1 LQQRQALVRI
11 KTDTATTI
19 DRMKRRPP
27 SMAHIK
33 DHHSTTVSSSDIRG
47 GGGVARPKISG
58 MVSRL
63 VPGRGEKPSKLS
75 LADINTDNEEIT
87 PPPPPSDKFNYALL
101 IVLYTLQ
108 GIPMGLS
115 ASIPFLLQEKIQKMA
130 VAAASAAA
138 ATGAGTAMGPARTA
152 ATAAAVAAEA
162 ARASY
167 NANAIFALC
176 SWPFSM
182 KLLWAPIVD
191 SVYFKRFG
199 RRKSWL
205 VPVQTLAGL
214 IMLGGSDFVE
224 KQLGLGN
231 VASIADGG
239 TSAASTSAAA
249 AAASMNVQGVTA
261 FFFVLYF
268 LMATQDIA
276 VDGWALTML
285 SKKNRGRGPI
295 CNSIGQNI
303 GYFLSFVGFLALND
317 VESANTIWRPLFRLP
332 QNPNKGLVSLKGFLR
347 FMGSFMLVTTAVVAI
362 FKREIKVPQ
371 TRTMEDDGED
381 EGEGEDDAEL
391 DASEIGLRETYHR
404 LWAVSRLPAVRW
416 LFVVLVTYRLPV
428 ALSDNV
434 KFLKAVE
441 LGLSKSTTALLSPTL
456 ILPLGILVPL
466 VASKI
471 WHSAPLRQFMRAYEW
486 RITIVPLLDVV
497 MLRLLR
503 NGHPHNTS
511 VFWGAV
517 VASTACQA
525 ITSSLQFNAQMTFFA
540 SRVDP
545 AIGGSYMT
553 LLNTMANL
561 GGTWPASF
569 VMKLL
574 SWLTPDG
581 SSSSSS
587 TSSSA
592 SSWFGGDPYELVQI
606 IFTVLGILWVIFLG
620 PVVRRLA
627 ALPDDAW
634 RTHLLDNENGDDG
647 TTTTAT
653 TTATTNIGHKPEA
666 TSDGAR
672 KRSNAKTLRLTT
684 MSAMESGMDVG
695 RWKQAKNDGKIE

>member
-1 LQQRQALVRI
+1 
-11 KTDTATTI
+11 
-19 DRMKRRPP
+19 
-27 SMAHIK
+27 MAHNK
-33 DHHSTTVSSSDIRG
+33 DHHSTTTGSIAIRG
-47 GGGVARPKISG
+47 GGVAAMKRSN
-58 MVSRL
+58 
-63 VPGRGEKPSKLS
+63 LS
-75 LADINTDNEEIT
+75 LNTGHEDI

-101 IVLYTLQ
+101 VVLYTLQ

-115 ASIPFLLQEKIQKMA
+115 ASIPFLLQEKIQKM
-130 VAAASAAA
+130 
-138 ATGAGTAMGPARTA
+138 TA
-152 ATAAAVAAEA
+152 AAAVAAAGSAMSATEA
-162 ARASY
+162 ALVASEASRASY

-205 VPVQTLAGL
+205 VPVQAIAGL
-214 IMLGGSDFVE
+214 IMVGGSDFVE
-224 KQLGLGN
+224 RQLGLAN
-231 VASIADGG
+231 VVGEAS
-239 TSAASTSAAA
+239 
-249 AAASMNVQGVTA
+249 ASMNVKGVTA

-285 SKKNRGRGPI
+285 SKENRGRGPI

-317 VESANTIWRPLFRLP
+317 VESANKVWRPLLRLP
-332 QNPNKGLVSLKGFLR
+332 HNPHKGLVSLKSFLR

-362 FKREIKVPQ
+362 FKQEVKVPQ
-371 TRTMEDDGED
+371 TIGTENNGRDNDD
-381 EGEGEDDAEL
+381 EDDAEL
-391 DASEIGLRETYHR
+391 DASEIGLKETYHR
-404 LWAVSRLPAVRW
+404 LWAVTRLPAVRW
-416 LFVVLVTYRLPV
+416 LFIVLVTYRLPV

-434 KFLKAVE
+434 KFLRSVE
-441 LGLSKSTTALLSPTL
+441 YGLSKSTTALLSPTI

-466 VASKI
+466 IASKI

-486 RITIVPLLDVV
+486 RITVVPLLDIL
-497 MLRLLR
+497 MLRMLK
-503 NGHPHNTS
+503 NGQPHNTS
-511 VFWGAV
+511 LFWGTV
-517 VASTACQA
+517 IASTAAQA
-525 ITSSLQFNAQMTFFA
+525 ITQSLQFNAQMTFFA

-574 SWLTPDG
+574 GWLTPSG
-581 SSSSSS
+581 SSEGKSNSQAS
-587 TSSSA
+587 
-592 SSWFGGDPYELVQI
+592 SSWFGGDPYELVQT

-634 RTHLLDNENGDDG
+634 RTNLLDENGQHETKEGGGGDG
-647 TTTTAT
+647 GAKSVVL
-653 TTATTNIGHKPEA
+653 NDK
-666 TSDGAR
+666 TSSGAVR
-672 KRSNAKTLRLTT
+672 NRFPAKNQSS
-684 MSAMESGMDVG
+684 MSAMESGVDVG
-695 RWKQAKNDGKIE
+695 RSKQAKNDGKIE